1 MPLNLLLQLLHEKFP
16 VTLTSDP
23 DIRNASVLLATGLVE
38 AEFHLDHFGYQQY
51 ESAVVFAI
59 TDEGHAEIASLKS
72 GLCAASSDEQE
83 WPVMPLDYLRKIGN
97 SVFPLRIDDPAG
109 INSVAVLNAAGMVE
123 ATLPPTCRARQ
134 SQQKFRQAVVL
145 RVTPLGRTALVGRRG
160 VTPVAQ

>member
-1 MPLNLLLQLLHEKFP
+1 MPLTLLLQLLHEKFP
-16 VTLTSDP
+16 VMLTAEP

-59 TDEGHAEIASLKS
+59 TDEGHAEIANLQT
-72 GLCAASSDEQE
+72 GRDAAAAEAQA

-97 SVFPLRIDDPAG
+97 SVFPLRIDDPAE

-123 ATLPPTCRARQ
+123 ATLPPACRARQ
-134 SQQKFRQAVVL
+134 AQLKFRQAIVL
-145 RVTPLGRTALVGRRG
+145 RVTPLGRTALVARRM
-160 VTPVAQ
+160 

>member
-72 GLCAASSDEQE
+72 GRCAASSDEQE

-123 ATLPPTCRARQ
+123 ATLPPPCRARQ
-134 SQQKFRQAVVL
+134 AQQKFRQAVVL
-145 RVTPLGRTALVGRRG
+145 RVTPLGRTALVGRR
-160 VTPVAQ
+160 V

>member
-1 MPLNLLLQLLHEKFP
+1 MPLTLLLRLLHEKFP
-16 VTLTSDP
+16 ATLTADP
-23 DIRNASVLLATGLVE
+23 DIRNASVLLATGLIE

-59 TDEGHAEIASLKS
+59 TDAGHAEIASLQT
-72 GLCAASSDEQE
+72 GNVATTAEGQE

-97 SVFPLRIDDPAG
+97 SIFPLRIDDPAE

-134 SQQKFRQAVVL
+134 TQQKFKQAVVL
-145 RVTPLGRTALVGRRG
+145 RVTPLGRTALVARRM
-160 VTPVAQ
+160 